1 MSDCNCAYCNKELD
15 KKTAYH
21 MRNSRNYFCNESCY
35 INKEQDKKS
44 PPKTK
49 KDPKPIEGSDLRKLT
64 DYIQKLYILN
74 GIDKNRI
81 NWEMIIKQ
89 AKNIIANQEG
99 NYNYLTLAYTLW
111 YMVEVAQVNIY
122 DYKEGSILN
131 LVPYYIRE
139 ANAYYNEI
147 QSVSIS
153 ARTVELD
160 EQPIIVKINNTSR
173 NKFKKITF

>member
-1 MSDCNCAYCNKELD
+1 MSGCNCAYCNKELD

-21 MRNSRNYFCNESCY
+21 ISKSHSYFCNETCY
-35 INKEQDKKS
+35 VNKEQDKKS

-74 GIDKNRI
+74 GVDKNRI

-99 NYNYLTLAYTLW
+99 NYNYLTLACTLW

-147 QSVSIS
+147 QAVSIS

-160 EQPIIVKINNTSR
+160 EQPITVKVDNTSR

>member
-1 MSDCNCAYCNKELD
+1 MSNCNCAYCNKELD

-21 MRNSRNYFCNESCY
+21 IKGSRSYFCNETCY
-35 INKEQDKKS
+35 VNKEQDKKS

-49 KDPKPIEGSDLRKLT
+49 KNPKPLEGSSLRKLT
-64 DYIQKLYILN
+64 DYIQKLYLLN
-74 GIDKNRI
+74 GVDKDRI
-81 NWEMIIKQ
+81 NWEMIIRQ

-99 NYNYLTLAYTLW
+99 NCNYLTLAYTLW

-139 ANAYYNEI
+139 ANVYYNEI
-147 QSVSIS
+147 QAVSIS

-160 EQPIIVKINNTSR
+160 EQPITVKISNTNR